1 MSRRRPAVEALA
13 LYAPAMTLA
22 TAVEILPIDK
32 FAFNKVRYRWVKVV
46 RGHPMLTA
54 AQRAVGLAIA
64 QEHINHNPESPWFHT
79 AWAAHKRIA
88 QEIGVS
94 RRTVISAMV
103 ALRQMGL
110 IAIEHGGGWKV
121 PGGRTDRY
129 TLRTDWL
136 DVLDH
141 AAQIVRQKEV
151 KIFHYS
157 NRGEGSQFD
166 ESREKNGESGEI
178 IGEMMGNSLSDDVK
192 GLRTTL
198 SNKTFL
204 ESHSKTELGLS
215 TRPEPQS
222 LAVTPQAI
230 NGRKAD
236 SAGMTS
242 LDQFALADL
251 LGEGNVERGYLR
263 IGRFNEADANELAL
277 RYRHDRSSAQAVRAQ
292 AARLEQNLGRLG

>member
-22 TAVEILPIDK
+22 TALEILPIDK

-64 QEHINHNPESPWFHT
+64 QQYINHNPESPWFHS
-79 AWAAHKRIA
+79 AWAAHQTIA
-88 QEIGVS
+88 EEIGVS

-141 AAQIVRQKEV
+141 AAQIVRQKDV
-151 KIFHYS
+151 KIF
-157 NRGEGSQFD
+157 Q
-166 ESREKNGESGEI
+166 
-178 IGEMMGNSLSDDVK
+178 
-192 GLRTTL
+192 
-198 SNKTFL
+198 
-204 ESHSKTELGLS
+204 
-215 TRPEPQS
+215 
-222 LAVTPQAI
+222 
-230 NGRKAD
+230 
-236 SAGMTS
+236 
-242 LDQFALADL
+242 
-251 LGEGNVERGYLR
+251 
-263 IGRFNEADANELAL
+263 
-277 RYRHDRSSAQAVRAQ
+277 
-292 AARLEQNLGRLG
+292 

>member
-22 TAVEILPIDK
+22 TALEILPIDK

-64 QEHINHNPESPWFHT
+64 QQYINHNPESPWFHS
-79 AWAAHKRIA
+79 AWAAHQTIA
-88 QEIGVS
+88 EEIGVS

-141 AAQIVRQKEV
+141 AARIVRQKDV
-151 KIFHYS
+151 KIFHRS
-157 NRGEGSQFD
+157 NRGEGSKFE
-166 ESREKNGESGEI
+166 ESREKNGERGEI
-178 IGEMMGNSLSDDVK
+178 IGEMMGNSPDKDVK

-198 SNKTFL
+198 YNTTPL
-204 ESHSKTELGLS
+204 ESSLS
-215 TRPEPQS
+215 TYLEPVAPSEARPLTS
-222 LAVTPQAI
+222 APQAS
-230 NGRKAD
+230 NGRKKSPDAVTEQD
-236 SAGMTS
+236 HHE
-242 LDQFALADL
+242 LALL
-251 LGEGNVERGYLR
+251 LGDGDLGQGY
-263 IGRFNEADANELAL
+263 GRLDGIDDANVNIMAL
-277 RYRHDRSSAQAVRAQ
+277 RYRFDRSSGQSIRAEVVEL
-292 AARLEQNLGRLG
+292 RSTPGSRT

>member
-1 MSRRRPAVEALA
+1 
-13 LYAPAMTLA
+13 MTLA
-22 TAVEILPIDK
+22 TAVEALPIDK
-32 FAFNKVRYRWVKVV
+32 IAFNKARYRWVKVV

-110 IAIEHGGGWKV
+110 IVIEHGGGLKV

-141 AAQIVRQKEV
+141 AAQIVRQKDV
-151 KIFHYS
+151 KTLHCS
-157 NRGEGSQFD
+157 NRGGDNQLD
-166 ESREKNGESGEI
+166 ESSEKNGESGEI
-178 IGEMMGNSLSDDVK
+178 IGEMMGNSQSDDVK

-204 ESHSKTELGLS
+204 ESLSRTEGLS

-222 LAVTPQAI
+222 LAVTPHAI

-242 LDQFALADL
+242 LDQFALANL
-251 LGEGNVERGYLR
+251 LGEGNVEDGYLR
-263 IGRFNEADANELAL
+263 IGRLSEADANELAL

-292 AARLEQNLGRLG
+292 AAWLEQNLGRLG